1 MRHSSLLTLSFFLS
15 FFCWQ
20 QGKKEEEEFSMGPLS
35 ILMLSVKNNALVG
48 LVWFGR
54 LLASVD

>member
-1 MRHSSLLTLSFFLS
+1 MRHNSLLTLSFFLS

-20 QGKKEEEEFSMGPLS
+20 QGKEEEEFSTGPLS

-48 LVWFGR
+48 LVWSTSC
-54 LLASVD
+54 LC

>member
-15 FFCWQ
+15 LFCWQ
-20 QGKKEEEEFSMGPLS
+20 QGKKEEEEFSTGPLS

-48 LVWFGR
+48 LVWSTSC
-54 LLASVD
+54 LC